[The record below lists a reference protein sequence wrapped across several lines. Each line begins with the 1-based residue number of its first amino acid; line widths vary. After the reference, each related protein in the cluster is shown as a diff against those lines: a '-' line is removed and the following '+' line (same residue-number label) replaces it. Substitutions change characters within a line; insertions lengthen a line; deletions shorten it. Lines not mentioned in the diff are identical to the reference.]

1 MRRPINGF
9 SCYLSI
15 PSHVSLSV
23 PKITRESWSGHADTQ
38 PLSLQAVQEWPSI
51 SRLAGS
57 EVTSHDDHTARN
69 RWQVNPSLLCEEDV
83 PKDPAVLVD
92 PEWK

>member
-1 MRRPINGF
+1 
-9 SCYLSI
+9 
-15 PSHVSLSV
+15 
-23 PKITRESWSGHADTQ
+23 
-38 PLSLQAVQEWPSI
+38 VQEWPSI

-57 EVTSHDDHTARN
+57 EVTSHDDHTARNN